1 MALPFQSIFKIDA
14 LPNNDDTKDA
24 DDANDGND
32 DDANDAVVVDAND
45 GNVYEAND
53 AVVVDALIFDFSFGF
68 VVQKVLHLF
77 IETSKLERPR
87 LPPSP
92 PFSTNLPSEDF
103 LAAANFFNFRTLVL
117 LPPPSSF
124 FTIEKDD
131 DIFNFEIFFVFAFGS
146 I

>member
-1 MALPFQSIFKIDA
+1 MALPFQSIFKIAA
-14 LPNNDDTKDA
+14 LPNNDDAKDA
-24 DDANDGND
+24 D
-32 DDANDAVVVDAND
+32 DAND

-87 LPPSP
+87 LPPSS
-92 PFSTNLPSEDF
+92 PFSTNLPSEDV

-117 LPPPSSF
+117 LPPPLQ
-124 FTIEKDD
+124 
-131 DIFNFEIFFVFAFGS
+131 VFYQRKR
-146 I
+146 

>member
-1 MALPFQSIFKIDA
+1 MALPFQSIFKIAA
-14 LPNNDDTKDA
+14 LPNNDDAKDA

-117 LPPPSSF
+117 LPPPPLQ
-124 FTIEKDD
+124 
-131 DIFNFEIFFVFAFGS
+131 VFYQRKR
-146 I
+146 